1 MYSRLLSTMIVQSS
15 TCKEQRMMEYIEKQV
30 KSIDGVLDYH
40 YDKKGNMY
48 VTKGD
53 SEIYPC
59 VVSHTDT
66 VHDIYKDFKIYE
78 DGDVLFAWDGN
89 TNQQVGIG
97 GDDKVGIFITLE
109 ALIKFD
115 NIKVAFFVEEE
126 SGCNG
131 SREAEMEWFDD
142 VSFVLQCDR
151 KGNSDFVTNTWGT
164 ELSSKDFQD
173 SIQSTIKSYGYSF
186 SDGGLTDAVQLK
198 DNGLEVCSANMCCGY
213 YNPHTKGEY
222 IKTSE
227 VLNCLDMVLDLCENF
242 SSQKWEHK
250 YTPHT
255 QQYSRYNYHN
265 DWYND
270 WDTKWTAK
278 KWTAPK
284 KEVTQSWTKKN
295 GWTKNTKSS
304 LAPNSIFYSYDTL
317 VEEIFHLERLIS
329 EGVYN
334 DADMWNY
341 KMESGNTI
349 WEEMQ
354 RSKDSDIITKIQ
366 AEEIIELMYDFC
378 DKDTA
383 ALSPLSDEVEQ
394 KELFQPPSGGELRQG
409 SCNVCQE
416 GGTVSIDDTINQA
429 FCTRCMCYL
438 SDSEYNEINK

>member
-15 TCKEQRMMEYIEKQV
+15 TGEEHRMMEYIEKKV

-53 SEIYPC
+53 LEIYPC

-66 VHDIYKDFKIYE
+66 VHNIYKDFKIYE

-97 GDDKVGIFITLE
+97 GDDKVGIFIALE

-250 YTPHT
+250 
-255 QQYSRYNYHN
+255 
-265 DWYND
+265 D
-270 WDTKWTAK
+270 
-278 KWTAPK
+278 
-284 KEVTQSWTKKN
+284 V
-295 GWTKNTKSS
+295 KSS
-304 LAPNSIFYSYDTL
+304 L
-317 VEEIFHLERLIS
+317 
-329 EGVYN
+329 
-334 DADMWNY
+334 
-341 KMESGNTI
+341 
-349 WEEMQ
+349 
-354 RSKDSDIITKIQ
+354 
-366 AEEIIELMYDFC
+366 
-378 DKDTA
+378 
-383 ALSPLSDEVEQ
+383 
-394 KELFQPPSGGELRQG
+394 
-409 SCNVCQE
+409 
-416 GGTVSIDDTINQA
+416 
-429 FCTRCMCYL
+429 
-438 SDSEYNEINK
+438 